1 MLSSDLKFAMTTP
14 PTFHSSLSQANL
26 SLRRFFHFFCCR
38 RHSSASKP
46 RLDFLREEIQVLKPL
61 KRIAAPPTG
70 RTGDP
75 AEKEEHECRS
85 VEISHQWPEWVD
97 LMDHLL
103 KKGYLEHG
111 AFQSS
116 SSPYSSSKD
125 SNQIRTACLNF
136 ARENSQLIR
145 YLSRNDIRIVVGSGC
160 PSLDRKVV
168 NSGKRLRAYVG
179 TNEGEVCSSCKL
191 RGNCERAYVKPS
203 ENETGRT
210 MDVMRILLTYGF
222 NTTNSSVEDGLSLG
236 QTVKESVRRLLNDV
250 VDHSLKNYGPV
261 PKDEKSQ
268 INVLM
273 KQGDWICPKCS
284 FLNFA
289 KNIRCLRCTGVFQE
303 RLAKLREDGHHLPLK
318 KGDWICEK
326 CNFFNFAKN
335 VKCVQCNEKPTN
347 RLLNPGEWECES
359 CNYINFRKNFYC
371 LKCGWKRP
379 KAACTEHGAGESESS
394 KHQHDNPS
402 DPTLPHFLRTRS
414 LDFRSSPKYSFCEG
428 ADTTGDGMPRFKSSA
443 EFHEFPVVGGKSA
456 ISKDRSARDR
466 WKEDMLSRK
475 KGMASWED
483 SRKNDDKA
491 LSSPSFEIIAS
502 EECGSDEDDIAGW
515 FKE

>member
-1 MLSSDLKFAMTTP
+1 MELKLAMT
-14 PTFHSSLSQANL
+14 PTFQSSVTQYHS

-38 RHSSASKP
+38 RHSNAGNP
-46 RLDFLREEIQVLKPL
+46 RLDFLREEIQELKPL
-61 KRIAAPPTG
+61 NRIAASPTG
-70 RTGDP
+70 RTGNP
-75 AEKEEHECRS
+75 VEKEENACRS
-85 VEISHQWPEWVD
+85 VEISHPWREWVE

-116 SSPYSSSKD
+116 SSPYTFSKD

-191 RGNCERAYVKPS
+191 RGNCERAYVKAS

-210 MDVMRILLTYGF
+210 LDVLRILLTYGF
-222 NTTNSSVEDGLSLG
+222 NTTNSSTDDGRSLD

-250 VDHSLKNYGPV
+250 VDLSIKNYGPI
-261 PKDEKSQ
+261 PKEEKSQ
-268 INVLM
+268 INPLM

-289 KNIRCLRCTGVFQE
+289 KNIKCLRCTGVFQE
-303 RLAKLREDGHHLPLK
+303 RLAKLREYGQHLPLK

-335 VKCVQCNEKPTN
+335 IKCVQCNEKPTN

-379 KAACTEHGAGESESS
+379 KAACTEHGADKSHSYNN
-394 KHQHDNPS
+394 QHIYPS
-402 DPTLPHFLRTRS
+402 DSALPHFPRTRS
-414 LDFRSSPKYSFCEG
+414 LNFSSSPKYSFCEVAG
-428 ADTTGDGMPRFKSSA
+428 TTGGGMPRFKSST

-456 ISKDRSARDR
+456 ISKDSSARDR

-475 KGMASWED
+475 KGVISSED
-483 SRKNDDKA
+483 SRKNGDEA
-491 LSSPSFEIIAS
+491 LSAPSFEIVAS
-502 EECGSDEDDIAGW
+502 DECVSDEDDIAG
-515 FKE
+515 

>member
-1 MLSSDLKFAMTTP
+1 M
-14 PTFHSSLSQANL
+14 
-26 SLRRFFHFFCCR
+26 
-38 RHSSASKP
+38 
-46 RLDFLREEIQVLKPL
+46 
-61 KRIAAPPTG
+61 
-70 RTGDP
+70 GDP
-75 AEKEEHECRS
+75 AEKEENACRS
-85 VEISHQWPEWVD
+85 VEISHQWPEWAD

-191 RGNCERAYVKPS
+191 RGNCERAYVKPR

-210 MDVMRILLTYGF
+210 IDVMRILLTYGF
-222 NTTNSSVEDGLSLG
+222 NTTNSSVDDGLSLG

-273 KQGDWICPKCS
+273 KQGDWICPKC
-284 FLNFA
+284 
-289 KNIRCLRCTGVFQE
+289 
-303 RLAKLREDGHHLPLK
+303 
-318 KGDWICEK
+318 
-326 CNFFNFAKN
+326 NFFNFAKN

-347 RLLNPGEWECES
+347 RLLNQGEWECES

-379 KAACTEHGAGESESS
+379 KA
-394 KHQHDNPS
+394 QHDTPS
-402 DPTLPHFLRTRS
+402 DSMLPHFLRTRS
-414 LDFRSSPKYSFCEG
+414 LDFWSSPKYSFCEG
-428 ADTTGDGMPRFKSSA
+428 ADTTGDGMPRIKSSA

-456 ISKDRSARDR
+456 ISKDSSARDR

-483 SRKNDDKA
+483 CRKNDDEA
-491 LSSPSFEIIAS
+491 LSSPSFEIVAS